1 MNIIESNHLI
11 CLKGYSRIRWSKVPP
26 TIMLSW
32 ISAFV
37 KLHKKLL
44 WPKFQTPRWSGGSS
58 VPQQS
63 LNIQIKI
70 SQLPGQLAEPAGA
83 QKICLG
89 EYYKSKF
96 FQIFWREN
104 SKFRT
109 ILNFQNSKKKQNSY
123 RLEKIYF
130 FLFIFFYAL
139 KFFQIIKNSGT
150 LKKITFH
157 FRPFFSIFP
166 AIHSVASVSNDLFFR
181 FHHANSCCDH
191 IWSYK
196 YKSKRKFSVD
206 WTSSSITYTQ

>member
-1 MNIIESNHLI
+1 M
-11 CLKGYSRIRWSKVPP
+11 PP

-32 ISAFV
+32 ILAFV

-70 SQLPGQLAEPAGA
+70 SRLPGQLAEPAGA

-109 ILNFQNSKKKQNSY
+109 ILNFQNSKKKTKNSY
-123 RLEKIYF
+123 GLEKIYF

-139 KFFQIIKNSGT
+139 KFFQIFKNGGT
-150 LKKITFH
+150 LKKI
-157 FRPFFSIFP
+157 FSNFPGDSLCCVSCKWLIFP
-166 AIHSVASVSNDLFFR
+166 FSS
-181 FHHANSCCDH
+181 
-191 IWSYK
+191 
-196 YKSKRKFSVD
+196 RK
-206 WTSSSITYTQ
+206 